1 MLLLEDETLIRMML
15 VGMGVRDA
23 IGTIGIKAMW
33 LATIVCRGMLGR
45 RHPSFHPLEAATF
58 ANGVVLATTNNS
70 TLFRTQ
76 DNRRMTRSGRRIA
89 TVHEGA

>member
-23 IGTIGIKAMW
+23 IGTKAMW
-33 LATIVCRGMLGR
+33 LATIVCRGMLGG

-58 ANGVVLATTNNS
+58 ANGAVLATTNNS